1 VPLPAIA
8 AAIAR
13 AAAVGLRVMAATAR
27 TAGASAAGATRGAAG
42 GAARGVARAAR
53 AASGKAS
60 SIRPKSFVF
69 NRSRAAKPKGGGLRK
84 PGTPGV
90 RPRRRGGKLPRTQL
104 PRQSIRIPAPPPR
117 ASIQPTQTP
126 SPAPNQY
133 IPPPRP
139 SLLGRISQFF
149 SGGSS
154 GGGGGGGGGSPNPA
168 DDDGPR
174 RVGQDVAGIGQKIL
188 RGVLVGGAAGLAA
201 KGADVS
207 IRLPAIVRDLGNS
220 LIEAKRKF
228 AELNGAIAVSVGMLD
243 AQRFGRSV
251 RMAAATAGSTRSLTQ
266 AQSRLEERLLP
277 YQVTM
282 SNALNKLL
290 IVATTIAEGILTGWE
305 LMGEMPVI
313 GDAAKAVVK
322 WINKGGNADDKQP
335 LKQLASD
342 IASGKYSGRNNPPA
356 RP

>member
-1 VPLPAIA
+1 MPLPAIA

-69 NRSRAAKPKGGGLRK
+69 KRRPGAKPKGGGLRK
-84 PGTPGV
+84 PGTP
-90 RPRRRGGKLPRTQL
+90 RRKGGKLPRTQM
-104 PRQSIRIPAPPPR
+104 PRQTIRIPAPPPR
-117 ASIQPTQTP
+117 ASAN
-126 SPAPNQY
+126 PAPAPPPGPNQY
-133 IPPPRP
+133 TPPQRP

-149 SGGSS
+149 SGGA
-154 GGGGGGGGGSPNPA
+154 GGGSGGGGGGGSPSPA

-174 RVGQDVAGIGQKIL
+174 RVGQDISGMGKRVLQGLLIGG
-188 RGVLVGGAAGLAA
+188 GVGAMA
-201 KGADVS
+201 KGADISV
-207 IRLPAIVRDLGNS
+207 RFPAIVRDLGNS

-228 AELNGAIAVSVGMLD
+228 TELNGAIAVSVGMLD

-251 RMAAATAGSTRSLTQ
+251 RLAAATAGSTRSLTQ

-282 SNALNKLL
+282 SNAMNKLL
-290 IVATTIAEGILTGWE
+290 IVASTIAEGMLNGWE
-305 LMGEMPVI
+305 LLAEMPI
-313 GDAAKAVVK
+313 LGDAAKAVVK
-322 WINKGGNADDKQP
+322 WLNKGANGDEKQP
-335 LKQLASD
+335 LKQLAED